1 MQMTNF
7 DRLNPSN
14 YDFWSCLRYYLYN
27 NDNDKNYSCQFFK
40 LLNTKLRKHFHRFKC
55 HLNKVNYFYRA
66 HTAFSAKIY
75 GNERISILCH
85 EFKIKLE
92 IIATQKKDDITMTLR
107 KTLGKNEQTV
117 KRECTNFGRS

>member
-1 MQMTNF
+1 MIKTIAV
-7 DRLNPSN
+7 
-14 YDFWSCLRYYLYN
+14 Y
-27 NDNDKNYSCQFFK
+27 FFK
-40 LLNTKLRKHFHRFKC
+40 LLNTKLRKHFRRFKC

-85 EFKIKLE
+85 EFKIKVE
-92 IIATQKKDDITMTLR
+92 IIASQKKDDITMTLR

>member
-1 MQMTNF
+1 MIMIKTIAV
-7 DRLNPSN
+7 
-14 YDFWSCLRYYLYN
+14 Y
-27 NDNDKNYSCQFFK
+27 FFK

-55 HLNKVNYFYRA
+55 HLNKVKYFYWA

-85 EFKIKLE
+85 EFKIKVE
-92 IIATQKKDDITMTLR
+92 IIASQKKDDITMTLR

-117 KRECTNFGRS
+117 KREYTNFGRS